1 MLVARPS
8 MNDPNGKLRL
18 KMAKIPFQPKAC
30 QFVMGLR
37 STVMARVSLCNGS
50 DTCCCCML
58 VVAGVVRHI
67 QGILGKFKHHASFTN
82 RKNITGQCFLRTFL
96 NSSFPKKQFNT
107 KYQFSTGV
115 YLPK

>member
-30 QFVMGLR
+30 QFVMGSR
-37 STVMARVSLCNGS
+37 STVMARVSLCNGP

-82 RKNITGQCFLRTFL
+82 RKKYHRTMLFE
-96 NSSFPKKQFNT
+96 N
-107 KYQFSTGV
+107 FSKSIIPQEAV
-115 YLPK
+115 